1 MNAMA
6 ALKQYQTVNTQVQ
19 VFDASPHRLIQML
32 MEGGLSRL
40 AQAKGAMERGQVAL
54 KGELLGK
61 AIAIIGG
68 LREGLD
74 LRQGGELAANLD
86 SLYEYMSSR
95 LLQANRSNDVAIID
109 EVAGVYPKIM
119 VDGEMD
125 AGAWS
130 CGMVAGLIHDIPTCK
145 ELIDRIMAEAEDIIS
160 NQMMGML
167 AGKVPA

>member
-1 MNAMA
+1 MNAMT
-6 ALKQYQTVNTQVQ
+6 ALKQYQTVNTQAQ

-109 EVAGVYPKIM
+109 EVAGLLREVKSGW
-119 VDGEMD
+119 DGI
-125 AGAWS
+125 A
-130 CGMVAGLIHDIPTCK
+130 
-145 ELIDRIMAEAEDIIS
+145 
-160 NQMMGML
+160 NQI
-167 AGKVPA
+167 